1 MYAQL
6 ALMSGLRDIADVVE
20 LVGSSVLVWG
30 GHRTFY
36 FRAGITSYFGYT
48 IKVIVIHPS
57 TLMADSTPTIAL
69 LRSSTLISQ
78 GAEAASTVQS
88 RLRA

>member
-48 IKVIVIHPS
+48 IKVMVIHPS
-57 TLMADSTPTIAL
+57 LPLWQIRLRPLPSFVHR
-69 LRSSTLISQ
+69 RSSHK
-78 GAEAASTVQS
+78 V
-88 RLRA
+88 LRPQVLSSHA